1 MRSVVLK
8 TSRRC
13 PRCQLAPR
21 WCVCAAHRDIACPLA
36 IDVLIHHR
44 EQFRPSSTGRL
55 INRVIPASRQHVWRR
70 ERRLTADDIR
80 VAGRELWIVHPQG
93 TDAPTDVPPERVQLV
108 LLDGSWRETAAM
120 AQEVRG
126 WGRTVR
132 LPMLGRSRYWLRA
145 QSEAGGFSTVEALL
159 FLLQMFGLSEA
170 HAALRA
176 QFELHVYAS
185 LRARGHKA
193 ASEELLLDSPVLPQF
208 AEVVAQLNARR
219 PNEDARGAAGTN
231 PGGRQSSDPQT

>member
-21 WCVCAAHRDIACPLA
+21 WCICAGHRDIVCPLA
-36 IDVLIHHR
+36 IDVLMHHR

-70 ERRLTADDIR
+70 ERGLTADEIR
-80 VAGRELWIVHPQG
+80 LAGRELWIIHPQG
-93 TDAPTDVPPERVQLV
+93 ADVPPDVAPEGVQLV
-108 LLDGSWRETAAM
+108 LLDGSWRETSAM

-132 LPMLGRSRYWLRA
+132 LPMTGRSRYLLRA

-159 FLLQMFGLSEA
+159 YLLQAFGLSEA
-170 HAALRA
+170 HAALRK

-193 ASEELLLDSPVLPQF
+193 VSEELLLDSPILPEF
-208 AEVVAQLNARR
+208 AEVIAQLNVRR
-219 PNEDARGAAGTN
+219 PGEDPRGAAGIN
-231 PGGRQSSDPQT
+231 PGAPQSSGPQT

>member
-21 WCVCAAHRDIACPLA
+21 WCVCAAQRDIACPLA
-36 IDVLIHHR
+36 IDVLMHHR

-70 ERRLTADDIR
+70 ERGLTADEIR

-93 TDAPTDVPPERVQLV
+93 AVAPAGVAPERVQLL
-108 LLDGSWRETAAM
+108 LLDGSWRETDAM

-126 WGRTVR
+126 WGRMVR
-132 LPMLGRSRYWLRA
+132 LPMAGPSRYWLRA

-159 FLLQMFGLSEA
+159 FLLQTFGLTEA

-193 ASEELLLDSPVLPQF
+193 ASEALLLDSPILPEF
-208 AEVVAQLNARR
+208 AELIAQLNVRR
-219 PNEDARGAAGTN
+219 PSEDPRVE
-231 PGGRQSSDPQT
+231 RRD